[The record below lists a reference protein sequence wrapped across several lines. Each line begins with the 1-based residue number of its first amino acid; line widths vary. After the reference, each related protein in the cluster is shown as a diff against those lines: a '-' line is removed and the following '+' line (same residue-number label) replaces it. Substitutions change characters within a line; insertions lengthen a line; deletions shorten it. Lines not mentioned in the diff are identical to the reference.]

1 MATLGI
7 LNALKILRLAPEG
20 ATLDGGPEGKVFLPV
35 AQVPRNSEP
44 GQVLQVFVYR
54 DEDGDLVATSRIPLV
69 QRGVVAH
76 LKIAGVNREGASLV
90 WGLPK
95 HLPLPWTEVKVEQKV
110 QIREGQRVLVIVFL
124 DEAGQLIA
132 STRLEEFLSDEAEEF
147 QEGDKVSLVIADRT
161 DIGVRVVVNNRYW
174 GMVHDNDIFGE
185 LPRGECR
192 EGYIKA
198 LRADHKL
205 NISLSPPGYAKID
218 AVAQN
223 LLDVLK
229 KRGGFLPVTDK
240 SQPEAIYAL
249 FGISKKVFKQTLGA
263 LYKARRILIEADGIR
278 MVDEK

>member
-1 MATLGI
+1 MSAVTLRGARAPILEKLLFCGGSMATLGI

-69 QRGVVAH
+69 QRGDVAH

-110 QIREGQRVLVIVFL
+110 QIREGQRVLAIVFL
-124 DEAGQLIA
+124 DETEQLIA

-147 QEGDKVSLVIADRT
+147 QEGDKVNLVIADRT
-161 DIGVRVVVNNRYW
+161 DMCGGQQPLLGHGARQRY
-174 GMVHDNDIFGE
+174 
-185 LPRGECR
+185 L
-192 EGYIKA
+192 
-198 LRADHKL
+198 
-205 NISLSPPGYAKID
+205 
-218 AVAQN
+218 
-223 LLDVLK
+223 
-229 KRGGFLPVTDK
+229 
-240 SQPEAIYAL
+240 
-249 FGISKKVFKQTLGA
+249 
-263 LYKARRILIEADGIR
+263 RRIAPG
-278 MVDEK
+278 